1 MGFAWLVAL
10 FRLPPLRWVVAGVYA
25 VVSRHRHAISRWL
38 PGGRALAAAAAA
50 ANNLSVKADDSG
62 EGMAQCDTDCV
73 LPWVKAAEEKAKR
86 EAAEGEGQGA
96 GPSTAT
102 PAAA

>member
-1 MGFAWLVAL
+1 MGSAWLVAL

-25 VVSRHRHAISRWL
+25 VISRHRHAISRWL

-50 ANNLSVKADDSG
+50 ANNLSVESDDSG

-86 EAAEGEGQGA
+86 EAAEGGGA
-96 GPSTAT
+96 GPSAAA